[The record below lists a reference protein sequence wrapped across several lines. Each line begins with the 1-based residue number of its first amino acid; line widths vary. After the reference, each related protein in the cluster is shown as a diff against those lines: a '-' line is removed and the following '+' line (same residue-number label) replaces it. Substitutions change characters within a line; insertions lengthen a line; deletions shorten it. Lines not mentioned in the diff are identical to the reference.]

1 MTDWNVISVVSWLD
15 DMVTVPNIVVVQ
27 FPCKP
32 SGKVQL
38 WLSEKGSNYGDRDL
52 DKLNS
57 FQRLCDQYC
66 ILKFWTICVS
76 GTLHFN
82 IENWS
87 CPLFND
93 SPTHKNLTLVEN
105 WSTIGITWI
114 TCPCHN
120 IIGSFVQ
127 STLGTRLLQAGHV
140 STLKTHPNISRI
152 KPMPYRWNIKMSVF
166 FFRFLC
172 DKHLENTSVLY
183 LFTILYH

>member
-57 FQRLCDQYC
+57 FQRLCDQSC

-76 GTLHFN
+76 ETLHFN
-82 IENWS
+82 VENWS

-93 SPTHKNLTLVEN
+93 SPTRKDLTPRWKLINYRHNLDYLPLPLHYRLFCAEYAGYQTTKGRSCLNVKNSSQYLT
-105 WSTIGITWI
+105 
-114 TCPCHN
+114 H
-120 IIGSFVQ
+120 
-127 STLGTRLLQAGHV
+127 QAYAIQM
-140 STLKTHPNISRI
+140 K
-152 KPMPYRWNIKMSVF
+152 Y
-166 FFRFLC
+166 
-172 DKHLENTSVLY
+172 
-183 LFTILYH
+183 

>member
-1 MTDWNVISVVSWLD
+1 MEIEILINSTLSSVSVINIAFWNSEQFVSVKHYIS
-15 DMVTVPNIVVVQ
+15 T
-27 FPCKP
+27 
-32 SGKVQL
+32 
-38 WLSEKGSNYGDRDL
+38 
-52 DKLNS
+52 
-57 FQRLCDQYC
+57 
-66 ILKFWTICVS
+66 LK
-76 GTLHFN
+76 
-82 IENWS
+82 NWS

-93 SPTHKNLTLVEN
+93 SPTRKKLTLVEN

-114 TCPCHN
+114 TCPCHY

-127 STLGTRLLQAGHV
+127 STLGTRLLKAGHV

-166 FFRFLC
+166 FFRLLT